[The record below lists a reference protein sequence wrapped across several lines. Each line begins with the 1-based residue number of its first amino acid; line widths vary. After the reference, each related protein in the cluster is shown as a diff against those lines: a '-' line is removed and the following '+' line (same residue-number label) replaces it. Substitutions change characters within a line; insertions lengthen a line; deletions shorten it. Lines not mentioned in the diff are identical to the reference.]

1 MGHFWGL
8 PLDASA
14 NGVEIDYIIVVVHWL
29 MLVLLVGWGTYFVY
43 CLIRFRK
50 SKNPVASYAGVKSH
64 ISNYLEVGVAVIE
77 GVLLVGLAFPVW
89 ATFKNEF
96 PPENKSLTVNVV
108 AEQFAWNIHY
118 PGPDGVFGK
127 RDASFISQDNPLG
140 LDRSDPDAKDD
151 IATINQ
157 LNLPVGKPVIVHLSS
172 KDVIHSFGIPL
183 MRVKQDVI
191 PGVSIPLWFT
201 PTQTGNFE
209 IACSQ
214 LCGLGHYR
222 MRGFVTVQTEE
233 EYEAW
238 VNEEEA
244 NQMLE
249 GAEVK

>member
-1 MGHFWGL
+1 MGQFLGL

-50 SKNPVASYAGVKSH
+50 SKNPVASYSGVKSH
-64 ISNYLEVGVAVIE
+64 VSNYLEVGVAVIE
-77 GVLLVGLAFPVW
+77 GILLVGLAFPVW

-96 PPENKSLTVNVV
+96 PPESRSLTVNVV

-118 PGPDGVFGK
+118 PGPDGIFGK
-127 RDASFISQDNPLG
+127 RDASLISQDNPLG
-140 LDRSDPDAKDD
+140 LDRSDPNAMDD
-151 IATINQ
+151 IFTINQ
-157 LNLPVGKPVIVHLSS
+157 LNLPVGKPVIVHLTS

-183 MRVKQDVI
+183 MRVKQDAI